1 MTLPTKCSSVDA
13 SATPPTGTGA
23 EPEDLGALIR
33 GKNINGTSYL
43 ATDYLNH
50 FGEVIMLLELLPDM
64 PDCFDEI
71 KEWQPKS
78 YAQHFLDSGFQDAEI
93 IVRAYENAPRPF
105 RQAFDR
111 VVAWMNKVILE
122 GLSEIEK
129 VLESGES
136 DRLAVVVE
144 GITSELS
151 KLNGIAAGLINGEA
165 TTADQGTIDDIMS
178 S

>member
-1 MTLPTKCSSVDA
+1 
-13 SATPPTGTGA
+13 
-23 EPEDLGALIR
+23 
-33 GKNINGTSYL
+33 
-43 ATDYLNH
+43 
-50 FGEVIMLLELLPDM
+50 MLLELLPDM

-122 GLSEIEK
+122 GLSEIET
-129 VLESGES
+129 VIECGES
-136 DRLAVVVE
+136 DRLVYVIGA
-144 GITSELS
+144 ITSELA
-151 KLNGIAAGLINGEA
+151 KLNVIAADLINGKS
-165 TTADQGTIDDIMS
+165 TTVDQGAIDEIMS

>member
-1 MTLPTKCSSVDA
+1 MSLPSKSV
-13 SATPPTGTGA
+13 SADQAPVAAVGNGSEPVDLA
-23 EPEDLGALIR
+23 ELIR
-33 GKNINGTSYL
+33 GKNINETSYL

-78 YAQHFLDSGFQDAEI
+78 YADHFRDSGFQDAEI
-93 IVRAYENAPRPF
+93 IILAYEHAPRAF

-111 VVAWMNKVILE
+111 IVWWMDKVVLE
-122 GLSEIEK
+122 GLDEIEK
-129 VLESGES
+129 TLASGETE
-136 DRLAVVVE
+136 RLAVVVE
-144 GITSELS
+144 GITGELG
-151 KLNGIAAGLINGEA
+151 KLNGIAAGLINGDA
-165 TTADQGTIDDIMS
+165 STADQSTIDDIMS